1 MELELIEKID
11 VLSNKIENTSI
22 QFSFRIMC
30 NSLFFFKQMML
41 KNNVKFEE
49 IDLEMIFNQFK
60 EMNKTKTNI

>member
-11 VLSNKIENTSI
+11 VLSNKIENTSF

-49 IDLEMIFNQFK
+49 IDLEMIFNQFQ
-60 EMNKTKTNI
+60 EMIKTKT